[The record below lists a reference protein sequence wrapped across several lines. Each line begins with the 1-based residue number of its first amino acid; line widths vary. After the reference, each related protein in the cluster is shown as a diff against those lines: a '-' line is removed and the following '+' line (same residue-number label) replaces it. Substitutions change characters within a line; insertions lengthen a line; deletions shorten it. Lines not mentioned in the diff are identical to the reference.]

1 MGTRRKTMENRKLKF
16 ELGTKVE
23 FDNAL
28 FKGVGRI
35 VKIDEWDENYPYI
48 VESLDIDEVSEI
60 YGEHKWWFKEED
72 LRATATTIYI
82 AGSLF
87 SEAEVT
93 QRTKEGE
100 MLATALQEQG
110 LEDFKIFNPITNPF
124 NDKSTLPTA
133 TDIFLGDYTVI
144 RDDMYHFFV
153 NLDNPLDA
161 GVMMELGQVLQMIE
175 QGKDIKVYPILS
187 DIRVGTAGEYNDI
200 NVPWGYNQYVIGA
213 LEHYGIHVYESFG
226 SALMGFVI
234 DASNAQLEIISPE
247 VTVYAYFQR
256 LNKPEETI
264 KIYEDSKLVYEGKM
278 KDMQINHFGHAMI
291 KQVEIYGI
299 NDLDYSIF
307 I

>member
-1 MGTRRKTMENRKLKF
+1 MENRKLKF
-16 ELGTKVE
+16 ELGTRVA
-23 FDNAL
+23 FNNAL

-35 VKIDEWDENYPYI
+35 VKIEDWDDTHPYI
-48 VESLDIDEVSEI
+48 VESTVIDEASEI

-93 QRTKEGE
+93 QRIKEGE

-133 TDIFLGDYTVI
+133 TDIFLGDYSVI
-144 RDDMYHFFV
+144 RDDMSHFFV

-161 GVMMELGQVLQMIE
+161 GVMLELGQVLQMIE

-187 DIRVGTAGEYNDI
+187 DIRVGTAGEYNGI

-213 LEHYGIHVYESFG
+213 LEHYGIHVYKSFD
-226 SALMGFVI
+226 SALMGFVV
-234 DASNAQLEIISPE
+234 DASNAQLEIISPDI
-247 VTVYAYFQR
+247 TVYAYFQR
-256 LNKPEETI
+256 LNKPEEEI
-264 KIYEDSKLVYEGKM
+264 KIYKDGKIAYEGKIREM
-278 KDMQINHFGHAMI
+278 EDNSIGHAKI

-299 NDLDYSIF
+299 NDLDYSVF